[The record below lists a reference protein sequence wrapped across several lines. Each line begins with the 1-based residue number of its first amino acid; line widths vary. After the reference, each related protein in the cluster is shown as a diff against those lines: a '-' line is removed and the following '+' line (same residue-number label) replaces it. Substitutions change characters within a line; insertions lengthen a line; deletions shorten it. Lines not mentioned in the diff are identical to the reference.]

1 MGAYEIAYKFAF
13 AMILK
18 AAPTTCHGPFHLLLL
33 LPPQLECSFLPP
45 FWSSLSGFLR
55 PIFSRNLARTAHI
68 ILFVILTFREIW
80 VAVGWEGGREGGG
93 DGLIDMNVPEP
104 LSATSEETEY
114 EWRNISRSLGFIDC
128 NVVYLS

>member
-13 AMILK
+13 TMILK
-18 AAPTTCHGPFHLLLL
+18 AAPTTYHGPFHLLLL
-33 LPPQLECSFLPP
+33 LPPP

-55 PIFSRNLARTAHI
+55 PIFSRNLARAAHI

-80 VAVGWEGGREGGG
+80 VAVGWEGGG
-93 DGLIDMNVPEP
+93 DGLIDMMSPIPEP

-128 NVVYLS
+128 NVVSLS